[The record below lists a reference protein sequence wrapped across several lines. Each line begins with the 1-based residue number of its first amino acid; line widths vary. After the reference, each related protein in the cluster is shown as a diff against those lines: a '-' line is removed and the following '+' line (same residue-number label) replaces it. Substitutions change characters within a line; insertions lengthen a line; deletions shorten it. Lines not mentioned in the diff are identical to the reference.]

1 MLSMVDL
8 SWQTAL
14 ANSAVHAA
22 EDVRAAIRVA
32 RTASNARAA
41 ASSAALT
48 AQSVCER
55 SEFANIDEAR
65 AAQTRASIAQS
76 HAIHSAVVEHE
87 AKTVKRRATLALAND
102 VETWNI
108 HRKKAMLLTCIS
120 FARSQHQASRRGVD
134 AWSTLRDGFIGA
146 PMNPSIVERKSIP
159 NTNAPPS
166 HTPSTQSAI
175 SLHPGAL
182 DDSGEVTSTIFDDS
196 PTIAAV
202 DHNMLSFTN
211 DHVFST
217 LPQVEEEDAEALS
230 PSIVVPKKGINDS
243 MKSTENDVQL
253 PFAEAAPILETA
265 NDLICFDNNYIID
278 NEMQHH
284 NLFGSRS
291 SIQELR
297 QHHHQDSSFTDET
310 MGESMQ
316 SIVNGIINKWG
327 LGFESD
333 DDHLALPAGMAA
345 SILLEDDHH
354 QLALSNPTGGSFN
367 IV

>member
-1 MLSMVDL
+1 MPLLDL

-14 ANSAVHAA
+14 ANSAVTAA

-48 AQSVCER
+48 AQTACER

-108 HRKKAMLLTCIS
+108 YRKKEMLRTCID

-146 PMNPSIVERKSIP
+146 PMNPSIVERKSTPQPQTNLTVLNPPGNQAAIP
-159 NTNAPPS
+159 LKPN
-166 HTPSTQSAI
+166 I
-175 SLHPGAL
+175 L

-196 PTIAAV
+196 PTIATV
-202 DHNMLSFTN
+202 DHNLLSFTGSYAC
-211 DHVFST
+211 FT
-217 LPQVEEEDAEALS
+217 LPPVHEEETNVIQS
-230 PSIVVPKKGINDS
+230 SIEVPKVGMDDS
-243 MKSTENDVQL
+243 MKSTGDDFHL
-253 PFAEAAPILETA
+253 PFAEAAPIRESA
-265 NDLICFDNNYIID
+265 IDLISFDNCSAD
-278 NEMQHH
+278 NPTQQ
-284 NLFGSRS
+284 NLFESRS
-291 SIQELR
+291 NQDHRQQQQE
-297 QHHHQDSSFTDET
+297 SSLTDET

-333 DDHLALPAGMAA
+333 DDHLALPIGMAA

-354 QLALSNPTGGSFN
+354 HLALSNPTGISFN

>member
-1 MLSMVDL
+1 MVDL

-14 ANSAVHAA
+14 ANSAVTAA
-22 EDVRAAIRVA
+22 EDVRAVIRVA

-48 AQSVCER
+48 AQTACER
-55 SEFANIDEAR
+55 GEFANIDEAR

-102 VETWNI
+102 VEAWNI
-108 HRKKAMLLTCIS
+108 HRKKEMLRTCIE
-120 FARSQHQASRRGVD
+120 FAKSQHKASRRGVD

-146 PMNPSIVERKSIP
+146 PMNPSIMERK
-159 NTNAPPS
+159 APYQMNPTITS
-166 HTPSTQSAI
+166 LAAI
-175 SLHPGAL
+175 QPALNFQPGSL

-196 PTIAAV
+196 PTIVAV
-202 DHNMLSFTN
+202 DHNVLSFN
-211 DHVFST
+211 DSFACFMLPPVQEESLEDST
-217 LPQVEEEDAEALS
+217 TA
-230 PSIVVPKKGINDS
+230 VPKVSSDNFE
-243 MKSTENDVQL
+243 KSTDNGFDL
-253 PFAEAAPILETA
+253 PFAEAAPILERD
-265 NDLICFDNNYIID
+265 NDLMSFDNYSTD
-278 NEMQHH
+278 NPAPQ
-284 NLFGSRS
+284 NLSGSRS
-291 SIQELR
+291 SHHEHRQQQQE
-297 QHHHQDSSFTDET
+297 SSFTDES

-333 DDHLALPAGMAA
+333 DDHLALPVGMAA

-354 QLALSNPTGGSFN
+354 HLALSSQNGISFN